1 MMSTR
6 ALSSRPILWEKR
18 PRPLLRAWRHVCWWS
33 YKLTYT
39 SSRRTCLPVLR
50 PRRRPHPR
58 RPLRHRPPR
67 GPVVARLPRFG
78 RRVADLGSSLV
89 DTFLRGNRLLPPVL
103 ALLALFVF
111 AWVLAG
117 VFLGGT
123 DDQKPVAHR
132 SEIAQADGAGGSDPA
147 APEVDNPNVDSYAA
161 YRSKDPFRQIM
172 AEGTTTLEG
181 TASAPAEQT
190 TGTGGTN
197 GGRRGD
203 GRGADS
209 DGDGL
214 PDRKEATQGLDPNNP
229 DTDGDGIPDGLDDA
243 NGDGVPDGAS
253 GGGAAGG
260 GNNRSGGGEGGRG
273 AGSRQGRG
281 GDLLDSGGTL
291 YPP

>member
-1 MMSTR
+1 M
-6 ALSSRPILWEKR
+6 A
-18 PRPLLRAWRHVCWWS
+18 
-33 YKLTYT
+33 
-39 SSRRTCLPVLR
+39 SRRWVG
-50 PRRRPHPR
+50 H
-58 RPLRHRPPR
+58 
-67 GPVVARLPRFG
+67 
-78 RRVADLGSSLV
+78 RVADLARGLV
-89 DTFLRGNRLLPPVL
+89 DTFLRDNRVLPPVL

-172 AEGTTTLEG
+172 AEGTTTPLGTTATTPEQ

-190 TGTGGTN
+190 TGTGGADG
-197 GGRRGD
+197 GGRGV
-203 GRGADS
+203 DS

-214 PDRKEATQGLDPNNP
+214 PDRKEATMGLDPNNP

-243 NGDGVPDGAS
+243 NGDGVPDGSS